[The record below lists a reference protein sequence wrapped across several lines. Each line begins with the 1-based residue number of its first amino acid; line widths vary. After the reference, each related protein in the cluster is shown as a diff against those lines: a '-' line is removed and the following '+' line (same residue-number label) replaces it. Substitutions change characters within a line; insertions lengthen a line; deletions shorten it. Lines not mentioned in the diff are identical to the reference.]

1 MIFKSKIPDIDI
13 PTTGIYQFVTNNPNK
28 VPDDKVMF
36 FDGTTD
42 KKLTFGELKR
52 NTKTFAAGLIDK
64 FNFKRGDVL
73 AIVSPNDVDYP
84 VVIFG
89 AIAAGGKV
97 TLVNPLF
104 TVNEFE
110 YQFSDSN
117 SSIIVVHPNI
127 LPAVKEAAQR
137 LKIPKSH
144 ILLFGDKEIDGFQPF
159 STSLISNNEE
169 EFKPIEYTF
178 EEAKSTTAYLCY
190 SSGTTGKQKGV
201 ETTHTNM
208 VSNIIQIHSF
218 ETILDSDS
226 KLMGVLPFF
235 HIYGLSVLIHYV
247 LHLGAT
253 TVVLPRFDLSTF
265 CRLIQ
270 EHKINYAHIVPP
282 IVLLLVKSPI
292 VKDYDISSLQMVV
305 VAAAPL
311 SKELTIKFHE
321 STKIP
326 IKQGYGLTET
336 SPVVTLGNDNV
347 MVPGSAGEL
356 VPNMEAKLISTDKKE
371 LGYNEP
377 GELCVRGPN
386 VMKGYLNN
394 EEMTKI
400 SFDKDGFYLTGDVVF
415 VDEQENFFVIDRV
428 KELIKY
434 KGFQVAPA
442 ELEAILIDH
451 PVVSDAAVIGVE
463 FEENTTEYPVAYVVL
478 QEGNEKT
485 PQLASEIQE
494 YVRERVAPHKKLRGG
509 VHFIDKIPKSVSGK
523 ILRKNLRESAK
534 IQFSES

>member
-1 MIFKSKIPDIDI
+1 MIFKSKFPDVDI
-13 PTTGIYQFVTNNPNK
+13 PTTGIYQFVTSNPNK
-28 VPDDKVMF
+28 VPDDKVIF
-36 FDGTTD
+36 VDGITE

-52 NTKTFAAGLIDK
+52 NTKKFAAGLIDK

-73 AIVSPNDVDYP
+73 ALISPNEVDYP
-84 VVIFG
+84 VVVFG
-89 AIAAGGKV
+89 TIAAGGKV
-97 TLVNPLF
+97 TLVNPLY
-104 TVNEFE
+104 TANEFE

-117 SSIIVVHPNI
+117 SSIIVVHPFC
-127 LPAVKEAAQR
+127 LSAVKEAAKK
-137 LKIPKSH
+137 LEIPQSH

-159 STSLISNNEE
+159 STLLISNNEEE

-190 SSGTTGKQKGV
+190 SSGTTGIQKGV

-208 VSNIIQIHSF
+208 ASNVVQLHSF
-218 ETILDSDS
+218 ETILDSNS

-235 HIYGLSVLIHYV
+235 HIYGLNILVHYV
-247 LHLGAT
+247 IYLGAST
-253 TVVLPRFDLSTF
+253 IILPKFDLSTF

-270 EHKINYAHIVPP
+270 DHKINYAHIVPP

-292 VKDYDISSLQMVV
+292 VKDYDLSSLQMVV
-305 VAAAPL
+305 SGAAPL
-311 SKELTIKFHE
+311 SKELCNKFYA

-336 SPVVTLGNDNV
+336 SPVVTLGDDNI
-347 MVPGSAGEL
+347 MVH
-356 VPNMEAKLISTDKKE
+356 AKVISFSGK
-371 LGYNEP
+371 GYNEP

-394 EEMTKI
+394 EERTKA
-400 SFDKDGFYLTGDVVF
+400 SFDKDGFYLSGDVVI
-415 VDEQENFFVIDRV
+415 VDEQENFFIVDRV

-442 ELEAILIDH
+442 ELEAILLDH
-451 PVVSDAAVIGVE
+451 PAVLDAAVIGVE
-463 FEENTTEYPVAYVVL
+463 FEEKTTEYPVAYVTL
-478 QEGNEKT
+478 QESYEKT

-494 YVRERVAPHKKLRGG
+494 YVGERVAPHKRVRGG
-509 VHFIDKIPKSVSGK
+509 VHFIDKIPKSASGK
-523 ILRKNLRESAK
+523 ILRKVLRENAK
-534 IQFSES
+534 IQFS